1 MAAIVL
7 YYSRA
12 GENYFSGAIRPLAK
26 GNTETVAEEIARL
39 TSAELFR
46 VEQAAP
52 YSDSY
57 SECIEQAKRH
67 QRRGARP
74 ELARWPGGLD
84 RFDTVYLGYPNYWG
98 TMPMAMFART
108 TPMNITFC
116 QEPTASTQAAR
127 KKNSMLK

>member
-12 GENYFSGAIRPLAK
+12 GENYFSGAIRPLAQ

-57 SECIEQAKRH
+57 SECSEQAKRD
-67 QRRGARP
+67 QRRGSRP

-84 RFDTVYLGYPNYWG
+84 RFDTVYLGSVSYTHLDVYKRQ
-98 TMPMAMFART
+98 AMNSFGI
-108 TPMNITFC
+108 TP
-116 QEPTASTQAAR
+116 PTILLL
-127 KKNSMLK
+127 NS